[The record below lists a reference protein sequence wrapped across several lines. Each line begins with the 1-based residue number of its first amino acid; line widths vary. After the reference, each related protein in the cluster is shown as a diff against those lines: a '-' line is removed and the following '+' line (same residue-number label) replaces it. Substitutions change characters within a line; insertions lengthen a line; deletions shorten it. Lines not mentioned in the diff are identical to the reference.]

1 MTGKQ
6 GLRSL
11 FAAEICT
18 RPQKTGSKAG
28 GAKARKQSGMAEK
41 GRCGALSGKREIQ
54 RPRKRVMLN
63 HDFFSHVE
71 CVEGLIGGAP
81 GTVGRGSR

>member
-11 FAAEICT
+11 FAAMKCT

-28 GAKARKQSGMAEK
+28 GAKTRKLSGMAEK
-41 GRCGALSGKREIQ
+41 GRCVALSGKRGI
-54 RPRKRVMLN
+54 
-63 HDFFSHVE
+63 
-71 CVEGLIGGAP
+71 
-81 GTVGRGSR
+81 